1 MKKSHK
7 MNHLVI
13 DPNDHHF
20 LNHKEDFE
28 ACDFEYDKKIEKYME
43 AIVDYLNRI
52 RIEWVS
58 YRYNGEP
65 KKSYKPEVAA
75 KINYK
80 KDEKLAKKERRAWL
94 MMEFANIKP
103 KKFLEDQIDWKALGK
118 VKSYTEPEDT
128 DAENT

>member
-7 MNHLVI
+7 MNHIVI
-13 DPNDHHF
+13 DTNDHNF
-20 LNHKEDFE
+20 LNHKDDFEIEDFE
-28 ACDFEYDKKIEKYME
+28 HESVPDKFME
-43 AIVDYLNRI
+43 PIVDYLNRI

-75 KINYK
+75 KINNK

-94 MMEFANIKP
+94 MMEFAGIKP
-103 KKFLEDQIDWKALGK
+103 KNYLRRE
-118 VKSYTEPEDT
+118 
-128 DAENT
+128 